1 MSSLESNSLKRDF
14 ARFVVPTIL
23 SLLVFSLYS
32 TVDGIFVSKGV
43 GELAMSA
50 VNLCLPF
57 TNFLFSIAVIF
68 AVGTSTILANRLG
81 HGDKDSASGLFT
93 QNLVVLTIIGLSI
106 TAMVFLFLSPFAKLL
121 GGGEGTLEYV
131 KQYLT
136 GLVPFSLCFIVS
148 YNLEVLIKTDG
159 YPRLATITVTSGCL
173 ANCLLDYIFIFV
185 FDWGVWGAAVATGIS
200 QLLTCVLYFA
210 HFLGPKSTFR
220 LTRFRFDAAVYRRLI
235 PLGIP
240 DGSTELC
247 TGLMLFLFN
256 RVVLALMGNDGIIS
270 YTIIGYVNTLVVMTM
285 VGVSQGTQPLV
296 SYHRG
301 KGSAQNCRTLL
312 RYGLITTTALA
323 AGIFALLFV
332 LARPLV
338 SLFLTNVSSET
349 FDFAVNAFRSYI
361 PCFLLM
367 GFNVVLSGYLIALER
382 PTRAIVIALGRGFV
396 VQSACLLGIAAL
408 LGGNAIWF
416 APLIS
421 EAVCLCLAVLFLKQT
436 WGKELAK
443 S

>member
-1 MSSLESNSLKRDF
+1 MSSLESGSLKRDF
-14 ARFVVPTIL
+14 SRFVVPTIL

-32 TVDGIFVSKGV
+32 TIDGIFVSKGV

-68 AVGTSTILANRLG
+68 AVGTSTIIANRLG
-81 HGDKDSASGLFT
+81 HGDKDSASSLFT
-93 QNLVVLTIIGLSI
+93 QNLLVLTVIGIGI
-106 TAMVFLFLSPFAKLL
+106 TALVFVFLTPFAKLL
-121 GGGEGTLEYV
+121 GGGDGTLEYV
-131 KQYLT
+131 KQYLA

-159 YPRLATITVTSGCL
+159 YPRLATISVTTGCL
-173 ANCLLDYIFIFV
+173 ANCVLDYVFIFV
-185 FDWGVWGAAVATGIS
+185 FDWGVWGAAVATGSS
-200 QLLTCVLYFA
+200 QLLTCVLYFI

-220 LTRFRFDAAVYRRLI
+220 LTRFRFDGGIYRRLL

-270 YTIIGYVNTLVVMTM
+270 YTIIGYVNTLVVMCM

-301 KGSAQNCRTLL
+301 KGDEGKCRTLL
-312 RYGLITTTALA
+312 RYGLTTTAA
-323 AGIFALLFV
+323 MAVGIFVLLFA
-332 LARPLV
+332 LAKPLV
-338 SLFLTNVSSET
+338 GLFLHDVSAET
-349 FDFAVNAFRSYI
+349 FAFAVHAFRSYI

-367 GFNVVLSGYLIALER
+367 GFNVVISGYLIALER
-382 PTRAIVIALGRGFV
+382 PTQAIIVSLGRGFV
-396 VQSACLLGIAAL
+396 VQSVCLLL
-408 LGGNAIWF
+408 LAWVQGGNAIWY

-421 EAVCLCLAVLFLKQT
+421 EALCLVIALVFLSRVK
-436 WGKELAK
+436 GKELA
-443 S
+443 

>member
-1 MSSLESNSLKRDF
+1 MSSLESSSLKRDF
-14 ARFVVPTIL
+14 ARFVGPTIL

-68 AVGTSTILANRLG
+68 AVGTSTIIANRLG

-93 QNLVVLTIIGLSI
+93 QNLLVLTVIGLAI
-106 TAMVFLFLSPFAKLL
+106 TGLVFAFLTPFAKLL
-121 GGGEGTLEYV
+121 GGGEGTLDYV
-131 KQYLT
+131 KQYLA
-136 GLVPFSLCFIVS
+136 GLVPFSLCFIIS

-159 YPRLATITVTSGCL
+159 YPRLATASVATGCL
-173 ANCLLDYIFIFV
+173 ANCLLDYVFIFI
-185 FDWGVWGAAVATGIS
+185 FDWGVWGAAVATGMS
-200 QLLTCVLYFA
+200 QLLTCVLYFV

-220 LTRFRFDAAVYRRLI
+220 LTRFRFDGSIYRRLL

-270 YTIIGYVNTLVVMTM
+270 YTIIGYVNTLVVMCM
-285 VGVSQGTQPLV
+285 VGVSQGSQPLV

-301 KGSAQNCRTLL
+301 KGDAGKCRTLL
-312 RYGLITTTALA
+312 RYALTTTAVMA
-323 AGIFALLFV
+323 VVIFLVLFAF
-332 LARPLV
+332 ARPLV
-338 SLFLTNVSSET
+338 RLFLHDVSAET
-349 FDFAVNAFRSYI
+349 FAFAVSAFRSYI

-367 GFNVVLSGYLIALER
+367 GFNVVISGYLIALER
-382 PTRAIVIALGRGFV
+382 PTRAILISLGRGFA
-396 VQSACLLGIAAL
+396 VQSLCLLALAAT
-408 LGGNAIWF
+408 LGGGAIWY
-416 APLIS
+416 APLVS
-421 EAVCLCLAVLFLKQT
+421 EALCLCLALRFLRDSR
-436 WGKELAK
+436 GRELQ
-443 S
+443 

>member
-1 MSSLESNSLKRDF
+1 MSSLESGSLKRDF
-14 ARFVVPTIL
+14 SRFVVPTIL

-68 AVGTSTILANRLG
+68 AVGTSTIIANRLG

-93 QNLVVLTIIGLSI
+93 QNLLVLTVIGLGI
-106 TAMVFLFLSPFAKLL
+106 TVLVFAFLTPFAKLL

-136 GLVPFSLCFIVS
+136 GLVPFSLCFIIS

-159 YPRLATITVTSGCL
+159 YPRLATISVTTGCL
-173 ANCLLDYIFIFV
+173 ANCVLDYIFIFI
-185 FDWGVWGAAVATGIS
+185 FDWGVWGAAVATGSS
-200 QLLTCVLYFA
+200 QLLTCVLYFI

-220 LTRFRFDAAVYRRLI
+220 LTKFRFDGGIYRRLL

-270 YTIIGYVNTLVVMTM
+270 YTIIGYVNTLVVMCM
-285 VGVSQGTQPLV
+285 VGISQGTQPLV

-301 KGSAQNCRTLL
+301 KDDAAKCRMLL
-312 RYGLITTTALA
+312 RYGLTTTAA
-323 AGIFALLFV
+323 MAVGVFVLLFG
-332 LARPLV
+332 LAEPLV
-338 SLFLTNVSSET
+338 GLFLHDVSAET
-349 FDFAVNAFRSYI
+349 FAFAVHAFRSYI

-367 GFNVVLSGYLIALER
+367 GFNVVISGYLIALER
-382 PTRAIVIALGRGFV
+382 PAQAIVISLGRGFV
-396 VQSACLLGIAAL
+396 VQSACLLL
-408 LGGNAIWF
+408 LAWAQGGNAIWY

-421 EAVCLCLAVLFLKQT
+421 EAICLSLAVFFLYRVK
-436 WGKELAK
+436 GKEL

>member
-14 ARFVVPTIL
+14 SRFVVPTIL

-50 VNLCLPF
+50 VNICLPF

-93 QNLVVLTIIGLSI
+93 QNLVVLTVIGLSI
-106 TAMVFLFLSPFAKLL
+106 TALVFAFLTPFAKLL

-159 YPRLATITVTSGCL
+159 YPRLATITVTTGCL
-173 ANCLLDYIFIFV
+173 ANCVLDYLFIFV
-185 FDWGVWGAAVATGIS
+185 LNKGVWGAAVATGIS
-200 QLLTCVLYFA
+200 QLLTCLLYFA

-220 LTRFRFDAAVYRRLI
+220 LTRFRFDGSIYRRLI

-285 VGVSQGTQPLV
+285 VGISQGTQPLV

-301 KGSAQNCRTLL
+301 KGNAWNCRTLL
-312 RYGLITTTALA
+312 RYGLTTTAVMA
-323 AGIFALLFV
+323 AVVFALLFT
-332 LARPLV
+332 LARPIV
-338 SLFLTNVSSET
+338 GLFLHDVSPET
-349 FDFAVNAFRSYI
+349 FDFAVNAFRSYL

-382 PTRAIVIALGRGFV
+382 PGKAIIIALGRGFV
-396 VQSACLLGIAAL
+396 VQSICLLALAAAV
-408 LGGNAIWF
+408 GGNAIWF

-421 EAVCLCLAVLFLKQT
+421 EAVCLVLAVCFLRQVK
-436 WGKELAK
+436 GKELV
-443 S
+443 

>member
-1 MSSLESNSLKRDF
+1 MSSLESGSLKRDF
-14 ARFVVPTIL
+14 SRFVVPTIL

-32 TVDGIFVSKGV
+32 TIDGIFVSKGV

-68 AVGTSTILANRLG
+68 AVGTSTIIANRLG
-81 HGDKDSASGLFT
+81 HGDKDSASSLFT
-93 QNLVVLTIIGLSI
+93 QNLLVLTVIGIGI
-106 TAMVFLFLSPFAKLL
+106 TALVFAFLTPFAKLL
-121 GGGEGTLEYV
+121 GGGDGTLEYV

-159 YPRLATITVTSGCL
+159 YPRLATISVTTGCL
-173 ANCLLDYIFIFV
+173 ANCVLDYVFIFV
-185 FDWGVWGAAVATGIS
+185 FDWGVWGAAVATGSS
-200 QLLTCVLYFA
+200 QLLTCVLYFI

-220 LTRFRFDAAVYRRLI
+220 LTRFRFDGGIYRRLL

-270 YTIIGYVNTLVVMTM
+270 YTIIGYVNTLVVMCM

-301 KGSAQNCRTLL
+301 KGDVGKCRTLL
-312 RYGLITTTALA
+312 RYGLTTTAA
-323 AGIFALLFV
+323 MAVGIFVLLFA
-332 LARPLV
+332 LAKPLV
-338 SLFLTNVSSET
+338 GLFLHDVSPET
-349 FDFAVNAFRSYI
+349 FAFAVHAFRSYI

-367 GFNVVLSGYLIALER
+367 GFNVVISGYLIALER
-382 PTRAIVIALGRGFV
+382 PTQAIIVSLGRGFV
-396 VQSACLLGIAAL
+396 VQSVCLLL
-408 LGGNAIWF
+408 LAWVQGGNAIWY

-421 EAVCLCLAVLFLKQT
+421 EALCLVIALVFLSRVK
-436 WGKELAK
+436 GKELA
-443 S
+443 

>member
-1 MSSLESNSLKRDF
+1 MSSLESGSLKRDF
-14 ARFVVPTIL
+14 SRFVVPTIL

-32 TVDGIFVSKGV
+32 TIDGIFVSKGV

-68 AVGTSTILANRLG
+68 AVGTSTIIANRLG
-81 HGDKDSASGLFT
+81 HGDKDSASSLFT
-93 QNLVVLTIIGLSI
+93 QNLLVLTVIGIGI
-106 TAMVFLFLSPFAKLL
+106 TALVFAFLTPFAKLL
-121 GGGEGTLEYV
+121 GGGDGTLEYV

-159 YPRLATITVTSGCL
+159 YPRLATISVTTGCL
-173 ANCLLDYIFIFV
+173 ANCVLDYVFIFV
-185 FDWGVWGAAVATGIS
+185 FDWGVWGAAVATGSS
-200 QLLTCVLYFA
+200 QLLTCVLYFI

-220 LTRFRFDAAVYRRLI
+220 LTRFRFDGGIYRRLL

-270 YTIIGYVNTLVVMTM
+270 YTIIGYVNTLVVMCM

-301 KGSAQNCRTLL
+301 KGDVGKCRTLL
-312 RYGLITTTALA
+312 RYGLTTTAA
-323 AGIFALLFV
+323 MAVGIFVLLFA
-332 LARPLV
+332 LAKPLV
-338 SLFLTNVSSET
+338 GLFLHDVSPET
-349 FDFAVNAFRSYI
+349 FAFAVHAFRSYI

-367 GFNVVLSGYLIALER
+367 GFNVVISGYLIALER
-382 PTRAIVIALGRGFV
+382 PTQAIIVSLGRGFA
-396 VQSACLLGIAAL
+396 VQSVCLLL
-408 LGGNAIWF
+408 LAWVQGGNAIWY

-421 EAVCLCLAVLFLKQT
+421 EALCLVIALMFLSRVK
-436 WGKELAK
+436 GKELA
-443 S
+443 

>member
-1 MSSLESNSLKRDF
+1 MSSLESGSLKRDF
-14 ARFVVPTIL
+14 SRFVVPTIL

-32 TVDGIFVSKGV
+32 TIDGIFVSKGV

-68 AVGTSTILANRLG
+68 AVGTSTIIANRLG
-81 HGDKDSASGLFT
+81 HGDKDSASSLFT
-93 QNLVVLTIIGLSI
+93 QNLLVLTVIGIGI
-106 TAMVFLFLSPFAKLL
+106 TALVFAFLTPFAKLL
-121 GGGEGTLEYV
+121 GGGDGTLEYV

-136 GLVPFSLCFIVS
+136 GLVPFSLCFVVS

-159 YPRLATITVTSGCL
+159 YPRLATISVTTGCL
-173 ANCLLDYIFIFV
+173 ANCVLDYVFIFV
-185 FDWGVWGAAVATGIS
+185 FDWGVWGAAVATGSS
-200 QLLTCVLYFA
+200 QLLTCVLYFI

-220 LTRFRFDAAVYRRLI
+220 LTRFRFDGGIYRRLL

-270 YTIIGYVNTLVVMTM
+270 YTIIGYVNTLVVMCM

-301 KGSAQNCRTLL
+301 KGDVGKCRTLL
-312 RYGLITTTALA
+312 RYGLTTTAA
-323 AGIFALLFV
+323 MAVGIFVLLFA
-332 LARPLV
+332 LAKPLV
-338 SLFLTNVSSET
+338 GLFLHDVSPET
-349 FDFAVNAFRSYI
+349 FAFAVHAFRSYI

-367 GFNVVLSGYLIALER
+367 GFNVVISGYLIALER
-382 PTRAIVIALGRGFV
+382 PTQAIIVSLGRGFV
-396 VQSACLLGIAAL
+396 VQSVCLLL
-408 LGGNAIWF
+408 LAWVQGGNAIWY

-421 EAVCLCLAVLFLKQT
+421 EALCLVIALVFLSRVK
-436 WGKELAK
+436 GKELA
-443 S
+443 

>member
-1 MSSLESNSLKRDF
+1 MSSLESSSLKRDF
-14 ARFVVPTIL
+14 ARFVGPTIL

-68 AVGTSTILANRLG
+68 AVGTSTIIANRLG

-93 QNLVVLTIIGLSI
+93 QNLLVLTVIGLTI
-106 TAMVFLFLSPFAKLL
+106 TGLVFAFLTPFAKLL
-121 GGGEGTLEYV
+121 GGGEGTLDYV
-131 KQYLT
+131 KQYLA
-136 GLVPFSLCFIVS
+136 GLVPFSLCFIIS

-159 YPRLATITVTSGCL
+159 YPRLATASVATGCL
-173 ANCLLDYIFIFV
+173 ANCLLDYVFIFI
-185 FDWGVWGAAVATGIS
+185 FDWGVWGAAVATGMS
-200 QLLTCVLYFA
+200 QLLTCVLYFV

-220 LTRFRFDAAVYRRLI
+220 LTRFRFDGSIYRRLL

-270 YTIIGYVNTLVVMTM
+270 YTIIGYVNTLVVMCM
-285 VGVSQGTQPLV
+285 VGVSQGSQPLV

-301 KGSAQNCRTLL
+301 KGDAEKCRTLL
-312 RYGLITTTALA
+312 RYALTTTAVMA
-323 AGIFALLFV
+323 VVIFLVLFAF
-332 LARPLV
+332 ARPLV
-338 SLFLTNVSSET
+338 RLFLHDVSAET
-349 FDFAVNAFRSYI
+349 FAFAVSAFRSYI

-367 GFNVVLSGYLIALER
+367 GFNVVISGYLIALER
-382 PTRAIVIALGRGFV
+382 PTRAILISLGRGFA
-396 VQSACLLGIAAL
+396 VQSLCLLALAAT
-408 LGGNAIWF
+408 LGGGAIWY
-416 APLIS
+416 APLVS
-421 EAVCLCLAVLFLKQT
+421 EALCLCLALRFLRDSR
-436 WGKELAK
+436 GRELQ
-443 S
+443 

>member
-14 ARFVVPTIL
+14 IRFVVPTIL
-23 SLLVFSLYS
+23 SLLVFALYS
-32 TVDGIFVSKGV
+32 IVDGIFVSKGV

-50 VNLCLPF
+50 VNICLPF

-81 HGDKDSASGLFT
+81 QGDKDSASGLFT
-93 QNLVVLTIIGLSI
+93 QNLVFLTVVGVSI
-106 TAMVFLFLSPFAKLL
+106 TLLVFVFLTPFAKLL
-121 GGGEGTLEYV
+121 GGGEGTLDYV

-159 YPRLATITVTSGCL
+159 YPRLATITVTTGCL
-173 ANCLLDYIFIFV
+173 ANCVLDYLFIFV
-185 FDWGVWGAAVATGIS
+185 FDWGVWGAAVATGTS
-200 QLLTCVLYFA
+200 QLLTCVLYFI

-220 LTRFRFDAAVYRRLI
+220 LTRFRFDWRIYRRLI

-256 RVVLALMGNDGIIS
+256 RVVLELMGNDGIIS
-270 YTIIGYVNTLVVMTM
+270 YTIIGYVNTMIVMTM
-285 VGVSQGTQPLV
+285 VGISQGTQPLV

-301 KGSAQNCRTLL
+301 KGDATKCRTLL
-312 RYGLITTTALA
+312 RYGLTTTAVLA
-323 AGIFALLFV
+323 VCIFVSLFT

-338 SLFLTNVSSET
+338 SLFLSIVSPET
-349 FDFAVNAFRSYI
+349 FDFAVHAFRSYI

-382 PTRAIVIALGRGFV
+382 PTRAIVIALGRGFA
-396 VQSACLLGIAAL
+396 VQGACLLALAATV
-408 LGGNAIWF
+408 GGNAIWF

-421 EAVCLCLAVLFLKQT
+421 EVICLSLALVFLKQSR
-436 WGKELAK
+436 GKELETA
-443 S
+443 

>member
-1 MSSLESNSLKRDF
+1 MSSLESSSLKRDF
-14 ARFVVPTIL
+14 TRFVVPTIL

-32 TVDGIFVSKGV
+32 TVDGMFVSAGV

-68 AVGTSTILANRLG
+68 AVGTSTIIANRLG

-93 QNLVVLTIIGLSI
+93 QNLLVLTVIGLAI
-106 TAMVFLFLSPFAKLL
+106 TGVVFAFLTPFAKLL

-131 KQYLT
+131 KQYLA
-136 GLVPFSLCFIVS
+136 GLLPFSLCFIIS

-159 YPRLATITVTSGCL
+159 YPRLATISVTTGCL
-173 ANCLLDYIFIFV
+173 ANCVLDYVFIFI
-185 FDWGVWGAAVATGIS
+185 FDWGVWGAAVATGLS
-200 QLLTCVLYFA
+200 QLLTCVLYFI

-220 LTRFRFDAAVYRRLI
+220 LTKFRFDGSIYRRLL

-270 YTIIGYVNTLVVMTM
+270 YTIIGYVNTLVVMCM

-301 KGSAQNCRTLL
+301 KGDVAKCHTLL
-312 RYGLITTTALA
+312 RYGLTTTAAMA
-323 AGIFALLFV
+323 AGIFALLFL
-332 LARPLV
+332 LAKPLV
-338 SLFLTNVSSET
+338 GLFLHDVSAET
-349 FDFAVNAFRSYI
+349 FAFAVSAFRSYI

-367 GFNVVLSGYLIALER
+367 GFNVVISGYLIALER
-382 PTRAIVIALGRGFV
+382 PTQAIVISLGRGFA
-396 VQSACLLGIAAL
+396 VQSLCLLALAAT
-408 LGGNAIWF
+408 LGGGAIWF
-416 APLIS
+416 APLVS
-421 EAVCLCLAVLFLKQT
+421 EVICLCVAVFYLRGSK
-436 WGKELAK
+436 GKELQ
-443 S
+443 